1 MGELRVGLVGAGG
14 VGERHA
20 ETLAG
25 LDGVR
30 LVAVTDVDP
39 ARAQGLAERHAA
51 AACPDVE
58 ALLGTAGLDAVWLC
72 LPPFAHGPAEE
83 LVLDAGLPFFVEKP
97 LAVSVADAERI
108 AVRVAA
114 SGVVTATGYHWRGM
128 PGVERAREVLDGSP
142 VRLAQG
148 LWLDKVP
155 PVGWWPQR
163 ELSGG
168 QVVEQA
174 THLVDCMRLLMG
186 EPVRVDAA
194 ASRIPDRDPS
204 LVDAGTVATLTF
216 DTGAVAT
223 LAATSL
229 LRSKHAA
236 SLTLV
241 ADGLLVEVAETHTL
255 LHHGGEVERVP
266 DDGVSKVRVDA
277 EFCAAVRSGD
287 PSAVR
292 VPYAEAL
299 RTHRVGCALAQ
310 SAQTGEP
317 VRLDQDGHAG

>member
-14 VGERHA
+14 VGARHA
-20 ETLAG
+20 QTLGG

-30 LVAVTDVDP
+30 LVAVTDVD
-39 ARAQGLAERHAA
+39 AQRAEELAAEHDAVVR
-51 AACPDVE
+51 PDVE
-58 ALLGTAGLDAVWLC
+58 ALLGAERLDAVWLC
-72 LPPFAHGPAEE
+72 LPPFAHGPAEA

-97 LAVSVADAERI
+97 LSADLAEAERI
-108 AVRVAA
+108 AARVAA
-114 SGVVTATGYHWRGM
+114 SGVVTATGYHWRCM
-128 PGVERAREVLDGSP
+128 PGVDRARAALDGAP

-174 THLVDCMRLLMG
+174 THLLDCMRLLVG

-194 ASRIPDRDPS
+194 AARVAGRDPA
-204 LVDAGTVATLTF
+204 LVDPATAATRLF
-216 DTGAVAT
+216 DTRAGST
-223 LAATSL
+223 LAATSVL
-229 LRSKHAA
+229 PRKHAA

-241 ADGLLVEVAETHTL
+241 ADGLLVEVTETETR
-255 LHHGGEVERVP
+255 LHRDGEVERVSN
-266 DDGVSKVRVDA
+266 DGVSKELVDA

-299 RTHRVGCALAQ
+299 RTHRVGCALAE
-310 SAQTGEP
+310 SARTGRP
-317 VRLDQDGHAG
+317 VDLTDVGDDR